1 MENQHELQHTIS
13 EQIINLN
20 MLIANAYG
28 TFPRELDTPVTSMG
42 KDLSKLFENVE
53 TSNTYK
59 EAYLFS
65 IRCIELCYKFF
76 NKIQPFSDLKLL
88 ADITEQTSNIDFNL
102 NKLLN
107 SLQISINRECYIEE
121 LENSHVNKFKT
132 LESEVLSKI
141 NLETNKS
148 ITNIQRMID
157 QLDDNLSGS
166 VINFQKE
173 FHENQLNTVKTIN
186 KRYDKI
192 SNEIQEFSNQYKV
205 NIINSLDDSA
215 NSQRETLALE
225 SQESLELMRKM
236 KDETVQNI
244 NNRIENELKE
254 YSFLKENL
262 SLEFS
267 KKLKSLEAQLS
278 VVASSTMCDQHIK
291 QANTERRV
299 YWSFQIMG
307 FLFMIAA
314 IYAGSVFFSE
324 ITNIRLP
331 FFPKPDLVIHI
342 DGSFS
347 NERSPLTLMFMRLSM
362 IILLTAPAFYLL
374 KEAALHRHKENI
386 YRQRGIQL
394 ATISPY
400 LEELDKEE
408 RAAIKKELVSSF
420 FNFHDGKADTQNVPD
435 FLRDM
440 KEAVGIAKSLNGQTK
455 TVSQRF
461 NRKAK

>member
-13 EQIINLN
+13 EQIININ
-20 MLIANAYG
+20 MQIANAYG
-28 TFPRELDTPVTSMG
+28 TFPREINTPVTSMG
-42 KDLSKLFENVE
+42 KELSKLFESVE

-59 EAYLFS
+59 DAYLFS
-65 IRCIELCYKFF
+65 IDCIELCYKIF
-76 NKIQPFSDLKLL
+76 NKIQPFSDRDLL
-88 ADITEQTSNIDFNL
+88 SGINRQISNIDLNL

-107 SLQISINRECYIEE
+107 SLQILINRELYINDSEWP
-121 LENSHVNKFKT
+121 HVDKFNI
-132 LESEVLSKI
+132 LESESLDKI

-148 ITNIQRMID
+148 ITNIQGMID
-157 QLDDNLSGS
+157 NLDENLNNSI
-166 VINFQKE
+166 INFQQE
-173 FHENQLNTVKTIN
+173 FHKNQSNIVNTVN

-192 SNEIQEFSNQYKV
+192 SIEIQEFSNQYKG

-215 NSQRETLALE
+215 NSQREALALE
-225 SQESLELMRKM
+225 SQESLDLMRKI
-236 KDETVQNI
+236 KDETIQNV
-244 NNRIENELKE
+244 NSRIDKEIKE
-254 YSFLKENL
+254 YSSLKEKLN
-262 SLEFS
+262 LEFS

-278 VVASSTMCDQHIK
+278 VVASSTMCDQHIR

-342 DGSFS
+342 DDSFS
-347 NERSPLTLMFMRLSM
+347 NEQSPLTLMFMRLSM